1 MLLRK
6 PMTRLPAERDLEYRP
21 RPYVNHS
28 VQLKRMYDRD
38 ERLRRLLDLGLNI
51 FDFPADMVT
60 GCDLLSDSGTT
71 AMTHEQWAALHLG
84 DESYGSNRG
93 FFMLA
98 EQVRE
103 TFGDDFFTLPGEGEP
118 CAFLFHQGRAAE
130 SALFS
135 VVAQASPGATVPNN
149 GHFDTTRANLEMQGI
164 SAVDLY
170 SPALRRRDETV
181 RFQGNMDLARLE
193 AMLREQG
200 ASIPMILLTI
210 TNNTGGG
217 HPVSMANIREVAALA
232 RDYDRPLLFD
242 ACRFAENAYFIQRYE
257 AGYEGHSIPEI
268 VREMFSYVD
277 GFLVSFKKDGM
288 VNMGGGL
295 FLRKGGR
302 LQHRIPGLCSRLTD
316 EQIAREGN
324 PTYGGLSGRDI
335 MALVEGLRT
344 STRVDYLAHR
354 IEQVAMLGQELAARD
369 VPVIL
374 PTGGHAVYIDID
386 QFFEGTAMRREDY
399 GGVAVSASLLAAFGH
414 RTCELGCFAFGKVD
428 PETGEDR
435 LPELNFLRLAVPRL
449 RYERQDLVALAH
461 AMGLLYQMRHQISPV
476 DIVYGRELSLRH
488 FKARLE
494 FRDPAWVRLLGER
507 DSAPQV
513 LEPRTRTMTA
523 A

>member
-6 PMTRLPAERDLEYRP
+6 PMTRLPAERELEFRP

-28 VQLKRMYDRD
+28 VQLKRIYSRE
-38 ERLRRLLDLGLNI
+38 ERLQRLLDLGLNI

-93 FFMLA
+93 YFMLA

-103 TFGDDFFTLPGEGEP
+103 TFGPDFFTLPGEGDP

-135 VVAQASPGATVPNN
+135 VVAHHSPGATVPNN

-170 SPALRRRDETV
+170 SSALRRRDGAV
-181 RFQGNMDLARLE
+181 RFQGNMDVERLE
-193 AMLREQG
+193 AMLND
-200 ASIPMILLTI
+200 ADLSIPMILLTI

-217 HPVSMANIREVAALA
+217 HPVSMANIREVADIA
-232 RDYDRPLLFD
+232 RRYDRPLLFD
-242 ACRFAENAYFIQRYE
+242 ACRFAENAYFIQRHE
-257 AGYEGHSIPEI
+257 AGYEGHSVAEI

-295 FLRKGGR
+295 FLRKDGR
-302 LQHRIPGLCSRLTD
+302 LQGKVPGLASRLTD

-344 STRVDYLAHR
+344 STRVDYLEHR
-354 IEQVAMLGQELAARD
+354 IEQVRILGEELAARD

-386 QFFEGTAMRREDY
+386 RFFEGTAMQRGDF

-428 PETGEDR
+428 PETGVDQ
-435 LPELNFLRLAVPRL
+435 LPELNFLRMAVPRL
-449 RYERQDLVALAH
+449 RYERQDLMAVAH
-461 AMGLLYQMRHQISPV
+461 AMGLLYQMRHQVSPV

-494 FRDPAWVRLLGER
+494 FRDPAWLRVLGDRETTPQLLQTP
-507 DSAPQV
+507 A
-513 LEPRTRTMTA
+513 TTA